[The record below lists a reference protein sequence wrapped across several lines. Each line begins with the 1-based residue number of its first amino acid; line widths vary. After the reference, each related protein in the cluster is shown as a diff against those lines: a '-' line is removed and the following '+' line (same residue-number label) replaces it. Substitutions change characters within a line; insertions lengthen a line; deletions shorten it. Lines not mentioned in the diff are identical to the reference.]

1 MNRSRSGSAKAGPY
15 VRLFALALI
24 AAPLGPSGGVAH
36 VTAASGSAGLQACQR
51 PPCSSPP
58 HRGRRVG
65 GPGDGLR
72 DAHLVDAH
80 VQQPDGQGEPVL
92 RPTNH
97 PRPPSEL
104 WQFWL
109 APAKGAS
116 PTLAM
121 NELAAAVK
129 LEVDGNFAKALPI
142 LSEPG
147 VQQGTLGHYAQYYQ
161 GFAELRLGRPED
173 ARRTFQTLASK
184 NPVGFLVEAIALR
197 DAEAADALGDQAAA
211 LAIYERLSKAK
222 ATAPDDVLLR
232 LGRSARATGNTE
244 KAIEAF
250 SRIVYEFPFS
260 DLAPIAG
267 SELETLPIG
276 PIAPGT
282 NRYKL
287 ELGRAERLFGAR
299 RYAQARI
306 AFDGLRQAAQGDDRE
321 LVQLRLA
328 ECDYFQKRARAA
340 REGVRPFVEK
350 ASRQGEALF
359 FYAVASRELGDHAEY
374 LRVVRRLVSDFP
386 TQSWA
391 EEALNNLATH
401 HILLNDDQSADGVFR
416 ELYEKFPGGRY
427 GERAAWKLG
436 WWAYKN
442 GRYAETVR
450 VFESAAAQ
458 FPRSDYRPPWLYWS
472 GRAHEALKEPALA
485 DARYSL
491 IAYDYLNSYY
501 GRLALTRLEGRAPP
515 ALPDQPPA
523 ATTLPPNEPVVR
535 ALLVLDLYDQAL
547 DELRYAQRVWGDSPA
562 IQATIGW
569 IHRERGDLRPGINA
583 MKRAYP
589 QYLAAGG
596 EKLPTDILK
605 VLYPV
610 NYWDLIRRYS
620 AEHQLDPYLIAAL
633 IAQESTFTEDIK
645 SPANAYGLMQLLP
658 STGRQYARMLGLT
671 RRFSISLLTT
681 AEPNIKMGTAYFADL
696 VKQFGGAHYAL
707 ATYNA
712 GPNRVARWIAERPGI
727 ERDEFIDDIPFP
739 ETQNYVKRVL
749 GTAEEYRRIYGSGAL
764 RADEID
770 ATPAVSRR
778 AAAAPPKPA
787 KASASPAKKKATPA
801 KKKPARRIKKSA

>member
-1 MNRSRSGSAKAGPY
+1 MTRSG
-15 VRLFALALI
+15 RFAVSVTVAL
-24 AAPLGPSGGVAH
+24 L
-36 VTAASGSAGLQACQR
+36 VTA
-51 PPCSSPP
+51 PPA
-58 HRGRRVG
+58 R
-65 GPGDGLR
+65 
-72 DAHLVDAH
+72 A
-80 VQQPDGQGEPVL
+80 QQSVVPGEPVL

-97 PRPPSEL
+97 PPLPAEPS
-104 WQFWL
+104 QFWL
-109 APAKGAS
+109 TPAHNS
-116 PTLAM
+116 VPTVAM
-121 NELAAAVK
+121 NELAAAVTF
-129 LEVDGNFAKALPI
+129 EVDGNFAKALPI
-142 LSEPG
+142 LVQPA

-161 GFAELRLGRPED
+161 GFAELRLGRPAD
-173 ARRTFQTLASK
+173 ARHTFRALASK
-184 NPVGFLVEAIALR
+184 NPVGFLGEAVALR
-197 DAEAADALGDQAAA
+197 EAEADEALADPASAF
-211 LAIYERLSKAK
+211 AIYERLAKAK
-222 ATAPDDVLLR
+222 TTAPDDVLLR

-244 KAIEAF
+244 KATEAF

-260 DLAPIAG
+260 DLAPIAS

-299 RYAQARI
+299 RYAQARA

-340 REGVRPFVEK
+340 RDGVRPFIEQ

-374 LRVVRRLVSDFP
+374 LRVVRQLVNDFP
-386 TQSWA
+386 TQSWS

-401 HILLNDDQSADGVFR
+401 YIVDDDDESADQAFR
-416 ELYEKFPGGRY
+416 ELYEKFPTGRY

-458 FPRSDYRPPWLYWS
+458 FPRSDYRPTWLYWS
-472 GRAHEALKEPALA
+472 GRAHEALNEPVLA
-485 DARYSL
+485 DARYTL
-491 IAYDYLNSYY
+491 IAADYLNSYY
-501 GRLALTRLEGRAPP
+501 GRLALKRLEDHGSR
-515 ALPDQPPA
+515 LPDEGGLQRSSRVGGADPSA
-523 ATTLPPNEPVVR
+523 VTTMPPNEAVVR
-535 ALLVLDLYDQAL
+535 ALLTLDLYDQAL
-547 DELRYAQRVWGDSPA
+547 DELRYAQKAWGDSPA

-569 IHRERGDLRPGINA
+569 IHHQRGDLRAGINA

-596 EKLPTDILK
+596 EKLPTEILK

-620 AEHQLDPYLIAAL
+620 AERQLDPFLIAAL
-633 IAQESTFTEDIK
+633 IAQESTFTADVK
-645 SPANAYGLMQLLP
+645 SAANAYGLMQLLP
-658 STGRQYARMLGLT
+658 STGRQYAKALRLPN
-671 RRFSISLLTT
+671 RFSLSLLTT

-696 VKQFGGAHYAL
+696 VRQFGGAHYAL

-727 ERDEFIDDIPFP
+727 DRDEFIDDIPFP
-739 ETQNYVKRVL
+739 ETQNYVKRIL
-749 GTAEEYRRIYGSGAL
+749 GTAEEYRRLYGSGGLSAG
-764 RADEID
+764 EID

-778 AAAAPPKPA
+778 AGAPPKPA
-787 KASASPAKKKATPA
+787 KASASPAKKKAAPV
-801 KKKPARRIKKSA
+801 KKKKSTARRRKAA